1 MIVEDRR
8 KARVGTVSGLALL
21 TGATAFISIAGGHH
35 SLFATL
41 LLGLLAAMMAHALV
55 VEVQRQA
62 RRRSQVLWYWT
73 DTVNAV
79 LLAIWALT
87 AVAASCAPFTS
98 LPVRILGGLLA
109 VGYTATCIYFVLER
123 RRAVTAP
130 FLPVPAPSAEPEDAP
145 VADSTPT
152 V

>member
-1 MIVEDRR
+1 M
-8 KARVGTVSGLALL
+8 GTVSGLALL
-21 TGATAFISIAGGHH
+21 TGATASVSIGGGHH

-55 VEVQRQA
+55 VELRRQA
-62 RRRSQVLWYWT
+62 RRRSQVAWYWT

-87 AVAASCAPFTS
+87 AVAASCAPFMS
-98 LPVRILGGLLA
+98 LPVRILGSFLA
-109 VGYTATCIYFVLER
+109 VGYTAACVYFVVER
-123 RRAVTAP
+123 RRAVTAL
-130 FLPVPAPSAEPEDAP
+130 FFPVPAPSAEPEDAP